1 MIVLI
6 VTIIVTALLWI
17 ILDNSNRRKLPP
29 GPIKLPIFGNALQ
42 ISLAGKLTGPAYYKL
57 SKQYGDVM
65 SLKTGTLDSI
75 VLSSY
80 EVMRELFAKDEVS
93 DRQCDGA
100 GLERN
105 MNRNMGII
113 FASGKVWKDLRRFT
127 LRNLRDFGFSKSN
140 LMESAQQ
147 EELQNFGEY
156 LTEKLKKSKNG
167 VMSMR
172 GFFNL
177 PVLNV
182 VWSMIMSERFPYDD
196 PKLTHYIQLN
206 DEFFLS
212 NNFVSSW
219 SLFFPFLRN
228 WFPEQS
234 GRNAILRSVDGL
246 QHFIRGVIEDCRRKE
261 IYKINPQN
269 LVDVFLE
276 KIESEKNDPSTS
288 FTDDQLLITM
298 LDIFQAGLE
307 TTSNMLSW
315 TILFLILNPHVQE
328 RLYEEISRVIPKG
341 QPITLDHKNRMP
353 YAHAT
358 ILESHRRA
366 RLIPIAIG
374 HKVVTDF
381 EYQGYLFK
389 AGTPVFA
396 NTYAVLVNEELW
408 KDPDQY
414 YPERFLNA
422 DGKIDKRKAEI
433 IKIVFSPGKRI
444 CIGESVAESSIFMFL
459 VGLVQMFEFQCVP
472 GQPKPTTVPQVG
484 FAYSPHNFDVVIKVR
499 DN

>member
-1 MIVLI
+1 MITLI
-6 VTIIVTALLWI
+6 VAVISAAVLWI
-17 ILDNSNRRKLPP
+17 ILENSNRRKLPP

-65 SLKTGTLDSI
+65 SLKAGTLDSI
-75 VLSSY
+75 VLSSH
-80 EVMRELFAKDEVS
+80 EVMRELFARDELS

-100 GLERN
+100 GMDRN

-140 LMESAQQ
+140 LMENAQQ
-147 EELQNFGEY
+147 EELQHFRKY
-156 LTEKLKKSKNG
+156 LNEKLKNSKNG
-167 VMSMR
+167 VMSVH
-172 GFFNL
+172 GFFNM

-196 PKLTHYIQLN
+196 PKLKHYIRLN

-219 SLFFPFLRN
+219 SLFFPFLRD

-234 GRNAILRSVDGL
+234 GRNAVLSSVAGL
-246 QHFIRGVIEDCRRKE
+246 QTFIRGLIEDCRRKE

-276 KIESEKNDPSTS
+276 KIESEKSDPDTS

-307 TTSNMLSW
+307 TTSNTLSW
-315 TILFLILNPHVQE
+315 TILFLILNPDVQE
-328 RLYEEISRVIPKG
+328 RLFEEISRVIPKG
-341 QPITLDHKNRMP
+341 ELITLDHKNRMP

-358 ILESHRRA
+358 ILESHRCA
-366 RLIPIAIG
+366 QIIPIAIA

-381 EYQGYLFK
+381 EYRGYLFK

-396 NTYAVLVNEELW
+396 NTYAVLVNEKQW
-408 KDPDQY
+408 KDPDRF

-422 DGKIDKRKAEI
+422 DGKVDKRKAEI
-433 IKIVFSPGKRI
+433 IKMIFSPGKRI
-444 CIGESVAESSIFMFL
+444 CIGESVAESTFFMFL
-459 VGLVQMFEFQCVP
+459 VGLVQLFEFRCVP
-472 GQPKPTTVPQVG
+472 GQPKPTTAPQVG
-484 FAYSPHNFDVVIKVR
+484 FAYAPHPFDMVVKVR